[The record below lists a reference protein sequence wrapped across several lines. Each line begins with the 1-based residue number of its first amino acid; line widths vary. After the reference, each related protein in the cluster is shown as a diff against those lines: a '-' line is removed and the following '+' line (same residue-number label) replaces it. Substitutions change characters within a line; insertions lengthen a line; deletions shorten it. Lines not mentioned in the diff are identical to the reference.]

1 MKEKPERKYMYD
13 AFISYRH
20 AEPDKFIAE
29 NLHKCLEAFKPPK
42 SVLKSGKASR
52 ERIERVFR
60 DKEELPLTNN
70 LEDPIVNALMQSEYL
85 IVICSPRLKESV
97 WCKKEIEI
105 FKQHHGSE
113 KVLAVL
119 VEGEPEDSFPEE
131 LLYAEEYFLRP
142 DGTQEVM
149 KKAIEP
155 LAADVRGRSKKEM
168 LKALKAELLRLAA
181 PMFSVSYDDLRQRH
195 REKKLKKV
203 IAVSIVS
210 AVIGLIIAAASTVTA
225 MRIKKQKEQIEKQA
239 DQIALQTDEIKEQ
252 NARLLENQSVNLAN
266 ESLRLLEEG
275 DREGAVL
282 KATQALTEYEGIK
295 LPYTPEAKYA
305 LCESLHV
312 YDFGTI
318 MKAHHQLVSD
328 SVIEYMYVSPDKN
341 YVAVYDETGMLRI
354 WEVKTG
360 ELITQLEAWLFS
372 EKEFVF
378 IDNNRVA
385 YKTDSGAINI
395 YWINEE
401 KTQSL
406 SCNAVFGFKVN
417 PNGNYLVVK
426 GWNSQYIYDINTLE
440 LLYTYNPRNGYKIE
454 STSFFVSDNIWIY
467 IDSPDV
473 QNVENDTAM
482 PQDTEM
488 EPENNEQGTAL
499 GATLHFVD
507 LSDGLE
513 YAFLDVE
520 FPNVTD
526 IRIKGGNAYILANNY
541 VVASRSGTTCLMVC
555 DIKTGSKLWEKLYE
569 DIYIDSICISYADGA
584 DELVIYSNREIF
596 TIEEDTGKE
605 TARFTATSEIID
617 CMGFKSGESF
627 ITFLRDGSL
636 CVITESKQYT
646 SLEFYLDCKADN
658 VAGFAPA
665 ADGFLVLPQN
675 SNRITYYCTSVNPDL
690 QPYEG
695 EVVSMEDA
703 YWDNIAERD
712 IKAWAEELGLE
723 KASLVTY
730 ILYSD
735 DASIIFVSYKD
746 ARLEIYEAS
755 SMQLLETINETRGDA
770 RYYLGE
776 DNEGNKY
783 ISGVYSGYCFDADYN
798 VTAEIQ
804 NLLAV
809 DKENNRLIVGAYDEP
824 YQIPIYSTQELL
836 DIALE

>member
-142 DGTQEVM
+142 DGTQEVT

-203 IAVSIVS
+203 IAVSVVS
-210 AVIGLIIAAASTVTA
+210 AVIGLMIGAVSVVTA
-225 MRIKKQKEQIEKQA
+225 LRIKKQKEQIEKQA
-239 DQIALQTDEIKEQ
+239 DQIALQTNEIKEQ
-252 NARLLENQSVNLAN
+252 NAKLLENQSVNLAN

-282 KATQALTEYEGIK
+282 KARQALTEYEGIK

-305 LCESLHV
+305 LCESLYV
-312 YDFGTI
+312 YDTDTI

-341 YVAVYDETGMLRI
+341 YAATYDEAGKLRI

-385 YKTDSGAINI
+385 YKTDSGEINI

-401 KTQSL
+401 NMQSL
-406 SCNAVFGFKVN
+406 SCNAVFGFKVD

-440 LLYTYNPRNGYKIE
+440 LLYTYNPRDGYKIE
-454 STSFFVSDNIWIY
+454 STSFFVGDNIWIY

-473 QNVENDTAM
+473 QNVENDTAT

-488 EPENNEQGTAL
+488 EQENNEQETPL

-526 IRIKGGNAYILANNY
+526 IRIKGETAYILANNY
-541 VVASRSGTTCLMVC
+541 AAASRSGTTCLMVC

-569 DIYIDSICISYADGA
+569 DIYIDSICMSYADGA

-658 VAGFAPA
+658 VTGFVPA

-695 EVVSMEDA
+695 EVVSMEEA
-703 YWDNIAERD
+703 YWDSVSERD
-712 IKAWAEELGLE
+712 FKAEAEELGLE

-730 ILYSD
+730 ILYSA

-746 ARLEIYEAS
+746 ASLELYDAS
-755 SMQLLETINETRGDA
+755 SMQLLETINEIQGDA

-783 ISGVYSGYCFDADYN
+783 ISGAYCGYCFDADYN
-798 VTAEIQ
+798 ITARIQ

-809 DKENNRLIVGAYDEP
+809 DKENNRLIVGSYDEP
-824 YQIPIYSTQELL
+824 YQIPVYSTQELL
-836 DIALE
+836 DMTLE